1 MGGLT
6 SEPERRPTS
15 SERRKEDPKEDPMG
29 VALAGLRRAISAL
42 PTYLSDLCAAL
53 VSGLL
58 SAFQFSFFR
67 SVFGRVPVR
76 AAQTQAFGEDDA
88 LATEV
93 LKEKQRR
100 REASSN
106 LLGGRAVSGSSRL
119 RGLRLRG
126 LRGLRGARRST
137 ATFLDRRFWKSKSEI
152 AARTLRDPPPMR
164 PSEATLRVATPASPP
179 SFRPESGRHPSSP
192 SRSSSLGL
200 GFGADRRR
208 TPPPPQRRL
217 PVQGQGQSSAAS
229 SAGAE
234 QSLPDGRTSPALSG
248 RLGPPRTGREE
259 LFSCTRGAGEPSP
272 SPSLRKGERKS
283 FPATPKRERSDT
295 PKAESFVNRAE
306 TVVDPAVLV
315 PPLPRQPSWEPATP
329 LGHRRGLAMPSAA
342 LPAGRGGAVFLLSYH
357 SLDVMFTF
365 FSVLVLCCPRSQQW
379 ASRRGSLEASFVSAT
394 PPGSEAPAA
403 AILRPAPLRAEAK
416 ESSFLKRGGAE
427 KESSLSGPAPR
438 RAPSGQRSLRPRAS
452 AELLPPPLP
461 KRPSPSPK
469 ERAAAAPPRN
479 RKEELFGGSDEL
491 SAASEL
497 LRISSGSRFFRE
509 NSFEAPSRGGVLS
522 PVPWKSPAQ
531 SPNSTAR
538 SCTAW
543 VSEASRQD
551 ETKTRAKTSLKRKG
565 EAAEHPLDLD
575 VGAGFTPDPFD
586 PPERLGEEELSEQER
601 ATEELVALA
610 AAAQQA
616 AAACPACKPLAAALR
631 TAAIRELAALQ
642 RVPLGTMEPH
652 YQSSLSFPCPRK
664 KQDRLQQ
671 IRAAAAEG
679 LSAIHFALAES
690 LHTGA
695 SVDER
700 DEAGQAGFRSFTA
713 SFKREEEEEAEEE
726 EEEEAEEQEEEEEEE
741 PPPLPQELRGKGE
754 FEDLDD
760 GFFQPSRFTGLR
772 LEARERTRLTGSF
785 SASEASHS
793 DPRGANLALVQG
805 PSRTPP
811 GRSPL
816 CGGPSQFKSSARPC
830 SSAPMLRRLR
840 SEPTSPSPVALTH
853 PGALGKRA
861 EHERLR
867 QIFGSVAED
876 MRRVVHG
883 IRAMHSSRGSP
894 GSTGLSPP
902 GGAKQGATAR
912 RLFEASFSELGD
924 TAAAGA

>member
-1 MGGLT
+1 G
-6 SEPERRPTS
+6 ERP
-15 SERRKEDPKEDPMG
+15 
-29 VALAGLRRAISAL
+29 AG
-42 PTYLSDLCAAL
+42 AA
-53 VSGLL
+53 S
-58 SAFQFSFFR
+58 Q
-67 SVFGRVPVR
+67 
-76 AAQTQAFGEDDA
+76 
-88 LATEV
+88 
-93 LKEKQRR
+93 
-100 REASSN
+100 
-106 LLGGRAVSGSSRL
+106 
-119 RGLRLRG
+119 
-126 LRGLRGARRST
+126 
-137 ATFLDRRFWKSKSEI
+137 
-152 AARTLRDPPPMR
+152 
-164 PSEATLRVATPASPP
+164 ATLRVATPASPP

-192 SRSSSLGL
+192 SRSLSLGL

-283 FPATPKRERSDT
+283 FPATPKRERCDT

-315 PPLPRQPSWEPATP
+315 RPLPRQPSWEPATP
-329 LGHRRGLAMPSAA
+329 LGHRRGAHEDALSCTPS
-342 LPAGRGGAVFLLSYH
+342 R
-357 SLDVMFTF
+357 
-365 FSVLVLCCPRSQQW
+365 PRRW

-394 PPGSEAPAA
+394 PPGSGAPAA

-416 ESSFLKRGGAE
+416 ESSFWKRGGAE

-469 ERAAAAPPRN
+469 ERAAAVPPRN
-479 RKEELFGGSDEL
+479 RK
-491 SAASEL
+491 L

-575 VGAGFTPDPFD
+575 IGAGFTPDPFD

-726 EEEEAEEQEEEEEEE
+726 EEEEAEEQEEEEE